1 MLHKAGAPME
11 VATINR
17 FRENLQEKRKALN
30 NWFAFTPP
38 EHRQM
43 HLGTADENQFTEHL
57 HVIDGVIARSGD
69 ETFGLCDVCH
79 LYIGVQHL
87 EMDLTASVCIDHF
100 SEPEVRQL
108 ERELE
113 LAQSVQRAL
122 LPQNIP
128 PIPGLE
134 LAAFSRPAQFVG
146 GDIFD
151 FLQFSDSAY
160 GLVVADVSG
169 HGVSAGLIMASLQTA
184 LRTLVPINYDP
195 CAIIDQLQHI
205 YQHNINLTLF
215 ITLLLGRFDMA
226 TRRFSYVSA
235 GHNPPLLI
243 NNTGRVAW
251 LAPTG
256 AAIGLV
262 EGAQY
267 RLESRTLEP
276 GDVLVFYTDGITEA
290 MNPLRNMF
298 GEERLADTVAGL
310 RNLSASQIVTGL
322 RQSVESFSE
331 GQPLS
336 DDATIV
342 ICKVTS

>member
-1 MLHKAGAPME
+1 ME
-11 VATINR
+11 VATFIR
-17 FRENLQEKRKALN
+17 FRENLQEKRKGLS
-30 NWFAFTPP
+30 NWFANTPP
-38 EHRQM
+38 EHRQI
-43 HLGTADENQFTEHL
+43 HLGTADENQFAEHL
-57 HVIDGVIARSGD
+57 HVIDGVIARTGD
-69 ETFGLCDVCH
+69 ETFGLCDICH
-79 LYIGVQHL
+79 LYIGAQHL
-87 EMDLTASVCIDHF
+87 EMDYTASICIEHL
-100 SEPEVRQL
+100 SEPQVRQL

-128 PIPGLE
+128 SIPGLE

-151 FLQFSDSAY
+151 FLQFRDGAY

-184 LRTLVPINYDP
+184 LRTLVPINHDP
-195 CAIIDQLQHI
+195 CTIIDQLQHI

-215 ITLLLGRFDMA
+215 ITLLMGRFDMA
-226 TRRFSYVSA
+226 TRRFTYVSA

-243 NNTGRVAW
+243 NKNGRVTW

-262 EGAQY
+262 ERAQY
-267 RLESRTLEP
+267 RLESCPLEP
-276 GDVLVFYTDGITEA
+276 GDVLVFYTDGVTEA
-290 MNPLRNMF
+290 MNPLRQLF
-298 GEERLADTVAGL
+298 GEERLAQIVAGQ

-331 GQPLS
+331 GHPLS

-342 ICKVTS
+342 VCKVNP